1 MFTMDYSISVFKE
14 HQEMVF
20 LVPRVHLGSTS
31 IIRGQLFLPTFS
43 FCAKNQI
50 KDIFKSQFYILPS
63 TLTSVE
69 KNINYFDEIKH
80 IRGTDSYSLTQNSL
94 SGKNVLMSHT

>member
-1 MFTMDYSISVFKE
+1 M
-14 HQEMVF
+14 
-20 LVPRVHLGSTS
+20 
-31 IIRGQLFLPTFS
+31 
-43 FCAKNQI
+43 

-94 SGKNVLMSHT
+94 SGMS

>member
-1 MFTMDYSISVFKE
+1 MDYSISVFKE

-31 IIRGQLFLPTFS
+31 IIRGQLFQWVPIS
-43 FCAKNQI
+43 KVAKNLM

-94 SGKNVLMSHT
+94 SGMS

>member
-1 MFTMDYSISVFKE
+1 MDYSISVFKE
-14 HQEMVF
+14 HQEMVL
-20 LVPRVHLGSTS
+20 LVPRVHSGSTS
-31 IIRGQLFLPTFS
+31 IIRGQLFQRVPTS
-43 FCAKNQI
+43 FLAKNLM

-94 SGKNVLMSHT
+94 SGMS